1 VAAKAKRPAAGSR
14 ASQDRARAYLRKQ
27 GKNLPPRTPSNQ
39 ERIERLE
46 QQQRSPRP
54 SSSSPSRSSG
64 FRPRSISQILP
75 GNPATTLLAGEVV
88 AIGAIVTYDMLQNQG
103 TKLPRPGPVVAALGF
118 YALLALVGSLSQTA
132 GRVAGAVGAVL
143 ALTILV
149 TGKRGQGILGLL
161 KKLTDAVGLKP
172 KVQSNP

>member
-1 VAAKAKRPAAGSR
+1 MAAKSKRPAAGSR

-46 QQQRSPRP
+46 RQSTSGSK
-54 SSSSPSRSSG
+54 SSSGGSDSPG
-64 FRPRSISQILP
+64 FRPKSISRILP
-75 GNPATTLLAGEVV
+75 GNPASTLLAGEVV
-88 AIGAIVTYDMLQNQG
+88 AVGAIVTYDMLQNQG

-132 GRVAGAVGAVL
+132 GRVAGTVGAVL

-161 KKLTDAVGLKP
+161 QRLTKSAGLTP
-172 KVQSNP
+172 KIQSNP